1 MRIFSKSFNAY
12 LNIQKKMLY
21 LQTVAIKDPTF
32 PNRFEPEL
40 QAEIDQ
46 IPYMEVEKDEMIR
59 LDRGKIKILRPL

>member
-1 MRIFSKSFNAY
+1 
-12 LNIQKKMLY
+12 MLY